1 MAEWLLG
8 LRAVTGHPCAFF
20 LGEADRLG
28 QHNPAMGTQG
38 EELSVY
44 DSQDF
49 FTLYNLVRQAEND
62 KQVSSTCAELIAIV
76 S

>member
-8 LRAVTGHPCAFF
+8 LRAVTGHPRAFF
-20 LGEADRLG
+20 LAEADRLSH
-28 QHNPAMGTQG
+28 HNPAMGTQG
-38 EELSVY
+38 ENASVY

-62 KQVSSTCAELIAIV
+62 EKLAANCAKFIALLQ
-76 S
+76 

>member
-8 LRAVTGHPCAFF
+8 LRAVTARPRAFF
-20 LGEADRLG
+20 LGEADRLSH
-28 QHNPAMGTQG
+28 HNPAMGTHG
-38 EELSVY
+38 ENASVY

-62 KQVSSTCAELIAIV
+62 EKLAANCAKFIALLQ
-76 S
+76 